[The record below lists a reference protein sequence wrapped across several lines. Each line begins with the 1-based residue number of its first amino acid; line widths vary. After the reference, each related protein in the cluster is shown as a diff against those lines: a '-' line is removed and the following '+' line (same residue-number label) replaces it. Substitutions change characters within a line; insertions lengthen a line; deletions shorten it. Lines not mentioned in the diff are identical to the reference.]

1 MDIEEL
7 DLDVKTYNRL
17 KRDGINTTGELLCE
31 MYKGGENIVVSTPDA
46 KRCEAALKNAGIIR
60 FMRGDFAEVSDIDP
74 KPLTWDELHGYIGK
88 LVVHDESTESRRW
101 LVVCWLYDVKDQ
113 DCGNAIF
120 ISRGTSFGHARRTT
134 VNGELSRADNP
145 NLQNEGRFF
154 ALRQGTPLETLGL
167 STRTYNAAVRFGIS
181 SVEELAERISEFCTH
196 APNCG
201 NEAEKALNKG
211 EKTVA
216 ENEII
221 SENYTKAVALHRKIC
236 ANAQS
241 AQESLFE
248 VCRGLKEMRDG
259 KLYKELG
266 YQNFEE
272 YTENEVGISR
282 FMAYKYTAIADM
294 ENVESIQQIGVTK
307 LALLAKLDEPERA
320 EITQNTDLESV
331 SVRELKTKIADLKKA
346 NERLMGKVDEAE
358 KRAESSRKSEE
369 NACGKLSI
377 LRTDSEMQKARISQ
391 LEAEKSAL
399 EEQVEELE
407 NRPVEV
413 AVQESHE
420 VENMR
425 LAMEKLNE
433 DIAKQDAQMRQEYE
447 DRIRSLK
454 ERHEAELKAAQVQEI
469 PDTKAV
475 FKAYL
480 SNAIDASKRL
490 TEFLKQHP
498 EPDFSARV
506 KELFT
511 RILQEV

>member
-31 MYKGGENIVVSTPDA
+31 MYKGGEDIVVSTPDA

-154 ALRQGTPLETLGL
+154 ALRQVTPLETLGL
-167 STRTYNAAVRFGIS
+167 STRTYNAAVRFGIR

-201 NEAEKALNKG
+201 KEAEKALNKG
-211 EKTVA
+211 GKTVA
-216 ENEII
+216 ENEIL
-221 SENYTKAVALHRKIC
+221 SENYTKAVALHRRIC

-266 YQNFEE
+266 YSEFGDYTQNELGISDRQV
-272 YTENEVGISR
+272 YKYISITENLPENLVNPGSRIGMSKLYLLSTLSEGEREEVIQTTDVEKVSKR
-282 FMAYKYTAIADM
+282 ELEAKIAEVRSLKAQVDSLTADR
-294 ENVESIQQIGVTK
+294 
-307 LALLAKLDEPERA
+307 DRA
-320 EITQNTDLESV
+320 QEEVKSLES
-331 SVRELKTKIADLKKA
+331 
-346 NERLMGKVDEAE
+346 
-358 KRAESSRKSEE
+358 
-369 NACGKLSI
+369 
-377 LRTDSEMQKARISQ
+377 
-391 LEAEKSAL
+391 
-399 EEQVEELE
+399 QVEELE

-498 EPDFSARV
+498 DEQFRV
-506 KELFT
+506 KTAELFR

>member
-1 MDIEEL
+1 M
-7 DLDVKTYNRL
+7 
-17 KRDGINTTGELLCE
+17 
-31 MYKGGENIVVSTPDA
+31 
-46 KRCEAALKNAGIIR
+46 
-60 FMRGDFAEVSDIDP
+60 
-74 KPLTWDELHGYIGK
+74 
-88 LVVHDESTESRRW
+88 
-101 LVVCWLYDVKDQ
+101 
-113 DCGNAIF
+113 
-120 ISRGTSFGHARRTT
+120 
-134 VNGELSRADNP
+134 
-145 NLQNEGRFF
+145 
-154 ALRQGTPLETLGL
+154 
-167 STRTYNAAVRFGIS
+167 
-181 SVEELAERISEFCTH
+181 
-196 APNCG
+196 
-201 NEAEKALNKG
+201 
-211 EKTVA
+211 
-216 ENEII
+216 NEII
-221 SENYTKAVALHRKIC
+221 SENYTKAVALHRRIC

-480 SNAIDASKRL
+480 SSAVDASKRL

-498 EPDFSARV
+498 DEQFRV
-506 KELFT
+506 KTAELFR

>member
-31 MYKGGENIVVSTPDA
+31 MYKGGSDMVVSTPDA

-74 KPLTWDELHGYIGK
+74 KPLTWNELHDYIGK

-167 STRTYNAAVRFGIS
+167 STRTYNAAVQFGIR
-181 SVEELAERISEFCTH
+181 SVEELAERISQFCTH

-201 NEAEKALNKG
+201 KEAEKALNKG
-211 EKTVA
+211 GKTVA

-221 SENYTKAVALHRKIC
+221 SENYIKAVALHRRIC

-266 YQNFEE
+266 YSEFGDYTQNELGISDRQV
-272 YTENEVGISR
+272 YKYISITENLPENLVNPGSRIGMSKLYLLSTLSEGEREEVMQTTDVEKVSKRELEAKIAEVRSLK
-282 FMAYKYTAIADM
+282 AQVDSLTADRDRVQ
-294 ENVESIQQIGVTK
+294 EKVKS
-307 LALLAKLDEPERA
+307 
-320 EITQNTDLESV
+320 LES
-331 SVRELKTKIADLKKA
+331 
-346 NERLMGKVDEAE
+346 
-358 KRAESSRKSEE
+358 
-369 NACGKLSI
+369 
-377 LRTDSEMQKARISQ
+377 
-391 LEAEKSAL
+391 
-399 EEQVEELE
+399 QVEELE
-407 NRPVEV
+407 KRPVEV

-480 SNAIDASKRL
+480 SNAVDASKRL

>member
-31 MYKGGENIVVSTPDA
+31 MYKGGSDMVVSTPDA

-167 STRTYNAAVRFGIS
+167 STRTYNAAVRFGIR

-201 NEAEKALNKG
+201 REAEKALNKG
-211 EKTVA
+211 GKTVA

-221 SENYTKAVALHRKIC
+221 SENYTKAVALHRRIC

-266 YQNFEE
+266 YSEFGDYTQNELGISDRQV
-272 YTENEVGISR
+272 YKYISITENLPENLVNPGSRIGMSKLYLLSTLSEGEREEVMQTTDVEKVSKRELEAKIAEVRSLK
-282 FMAYKYTAIADM
+282 AQVDSLTADRDM
-294 ENVESIQQIGVTK
+294 VQEKVKS
-307 LALLAKLDEPERA
+307 
-320 EITQNTDLESV
+320 LES
-331 SVRELKTKIADLKKA
+331 
-346 NERLMGKVDEAE
+346 
-358 KRAESSRKSEE
+358 
-369 NACGKLSI
+369 
-377 LRTDSEMQKARISQ
+377 
-391 LEAEKSAL
+391 
-399 EEQVEELE
+399 QVEELE
-407 NRPVEV
+407 KRPVEV

-480 SNAIDASKRL
+480 SNAVDASKRL

-498 EPDFSARV
+498 DEQFRGKTA
-506 KELFT
+506 ELFR

>member
-17 KRDGINTTGELLCE
+17 KRDGINTTGELLSE
-31 MYKGGENIVVSTPDA
+31 MYKSGNDIVVSTPDA
-46 KRCEAALKNAGIIR
+46 KRCEVALKNAGIIR

-101 LVVCWLYDVKDQ
+101 LVVCWLYDVKDR

-167 STRTYNAAVRFGIS
+167 STRTYNAAVRFGIR
-181 SVEELAERISEFCTH
+181 SVEELAERISQFCAH

-201 NEAEKALNKG
+201 REAEKALNKG
-211 EKTVA
+211 GKTVA

-221 SENYTKAVALHRKIC
+221 SENYTKAVALHRRIC

-248 VCRGLKEMRDG
+248 VCKGLKEMHDS

-272 YTENEVGISR
+272 YTENEVGLSR
-282 FMAYKYTAIADM
+282 FMAYKYISIGDIK
-294 ENVESIQQIGVTK
+294 NVESIQQIGVTK
-307 LALLAKLDEPERA
+307 LALLAKLDEPQRE
-320 EITQNTDLESV
+320 EIQQAVNVEEV
-331 SVRELKTKIADLKKA
+331 SVRELKKRIAQLERDLKDQQGNYAMHTKRREDEIAGYKERQDKLLTRNKELVNELERTEEKLDQAENDLDEA
-346 NERLMGKVDEAE
+346 NETVQSL
-358 KRAESSRKSEE
+358 SR
-369 NACGKLSI
+369 
-377 LRTDSEMQKARISQ
+377 Q
-391 LEAEKSAL
+391 L
-399 EEQVEELE
+399 EELE
-407 NRPVEV
+407 SRPRDSYEDTTKIEELKKQLAEAEERHRADLRINPTEDIKGIFKAHMMA
-413 AVQESHE
+413 AVDALRNLTKFAEAHE
-420 VENMR
+420 NSPEKA
-425 LAMEKLNE
+425 LFIEKLENV
-433 DIAKQDAQMRQEYE
+433 DILINQTINR
-447 DRIRSLK
+447 LK
-454 ERHEAELKAAQVQEI
+454 GE
-469 PDTKAV
+469 
-475 FKAYL
+475 
-480 SNAIDASKRL
+480 
-490 TEFLKQHP
+490 
-498 EPDFSARV
+498 
-506 KELFT
+506 
-511 RILQEV
+511 

>member
-17 KRDGINTTGELLCE
+17 KRDGINTTGELLSE

-167 STRTYNAAVRFGIS
+167 STRTYNAAVRFGIR

-201 NEAEKALNKG
+201 REAEKALNKG
-211 EKTVA
+211 GKTVA

-221 SENYTKAVALHRKIC
+221 SENYTKAVALHRRIC

-266 YQNFEE
+266 YSEFGDYTQNELGISDRQV
-272 YTENEVGISR
+272 YKYISITENLPENLVNPGSRIGMSKLYLLSTLSEGEREEVMQTTDVEKVSKRELEAKIAEVRSLK
-282 FMAYKYTAIADM
+282 AQVDSLTADRDRVQ
-294 ENVESIQQIGVTK
+294 EKVKS
-307 LALLAKLDEPERA
+307 
-320 EITQNTDLESV
+320 LES
-331 SVRELKTKIADLKKA
+331 
-346 NERLMGKVDEAE
+346 
-358 KRAESSRKSEE
+358 
-369 NACGKLSI
+369 
-377 LRTDSEMQKARISQ
+377 
-391 LEAEKSAL
+391 
-399 EEQVEELE
+399 QVEELE

-480 SNAIDASKRL
+480 SNAVDASKRL

-498 EPDFSARV
+498 DEQFRV
-506 KELFT
+506 KTAELFR

>member
-1 MDIEEL
+1 M
-7 DLDVKTYNRL
+7 
-17 KRDGINTTGELLCE
+17 
-31 MYKGGENIVVSTPDA
+31 
-46 KRCEAALKNAGIIR
+46 
-60 FMRGDFAEVSDIDP
+60 
-74 KPLTWDELHGYIGK
+74 
-88 LVVHDESTESRRW
+88 
-101 LVVCWLYDVKDQ
+101 
-113 DCGNAIF
+113 
-120 ISRGTSFGHARRTT
+120 
-134 VNGELSRADNP
+134 
-145 NLQNEGRFF
+145 
-154 ALRQGTPLETLGL
+154 
-167 STRTYNAAVRFGIS
+167 
-181 SVEELAERISEFCTH
+181 
-196 APNCG
+196 
-201 NEAEKALNKG
+201 
-211 EKTVA
+211 A
-216 ENEII
+216 ENEIL

-266 YQNFEE
+266 YQNFEDYCE
-272 YTENEVGISR
+272 TEVGIKR
-282 FMAYKYTAIADM
+282 HQAQKYLAVAEM
-294 ENVESIQQIGVTK
+294 ENGDTYHHLGVSK
-307 LALLAKLDEPERA
+307 LALLAKLNEPERA

-331 SVRELKTKIADLKKA
+331 SVRELKSKIEDLKKA

-377 LRTDSEMQKARISQ
+377 LRTDFDMQKDRISQ
-391 LEAEKSAL
+391 LEKKRDEL
-399 EEQVEELE
+399 EAQIEELE

-433 DIAKQDAQMRQEYE
+433 EIAKQDAQMRQEYE

-454 ERHEAELKAAQVQEI
+454 ERHEAELKAVQVQEI

-480 SNAIDASKRL
+480 SNAVDASKRL
-490 TEFLKQHP
+490 TEFIKQHP
-498 EPDFSARV
+498 DEQFRV
-506 KELFT
+506 KTAELFR

>member
-17 KRDGINTTGELLCE
+17 KRDGINTTGELLSE
-31 MYKGGENIVVSTPDA
+31 MYKGGSDIVVSTPDA

-167 STRTYNAAVRFGIS
+167 STRTYNAAVRFGIR

-201 NEAEKALNKG
+201 KEAKNALNKG
-211 EKTVA
+211 GKTVA

-221 SENYTKAVALHRKIC
+221 SENYTKAVALHRRIC

-266 YQNFEE
+266 YSEFGDYTQNELGISDRQV
-272 YTENEVGISR
+272 YKYISITENLPENLVNPGSRIGMSKLYLLSTLSEGEREEVMQTTDVEKVSKRELEAKIAEVRSLK
-282 FMAYKYTAIADM
+282 AQVDSLTADRDRVQ
-294 ENVESIQQIGVTK
+294 EKVKS
-307 LALLAKLDEPERA
+307 
-320 EITQNTDLESV
+320 LES
-331 SVRELKTKIADLKKA
+331 
-346 NERLMGKVDEAE
+346 
-358 KRAESSRKSEE
+358 
-369 NACGKLSI
+369 
-377 LRTDSEMQKARISQ
+377 
-391 LEAEKSAL
+391 
-399 EEQVEELE
+399 QVEELE

-454 ERHEAELKAAQVQEI
+454 ERHEAELKAAQVQEK
-469 PDTKAV
+469 PDITTK
-475 FKAYL
+475 FRAYL
-480 SNAIDASKRL
+480 TNAVDASERL

>member
-17 KRDGINTTGELLCE
+17 KRDGINTTGELLSE
-31 MYKGGENIVVSTPDA
+31 MYKGGNDMVVSTSDA

-134 VNGELSRADNP
+134 VNGEFSRTDNP

-167 STRTYNAAVRFGIS
+167 STRTYNAAVRFGIR
-181 SVEELAERISEFCTH
+181 SVEELAERISQFCTH

-201 NEAEKALNKG
+201 KEAEKALNKG
-211 EKTVA
+211 GKTVA

-221 SENYTKAVALHRKIC
+221 SENYTKAVALHRRIC

-266 YQNFEE
+266 YQNFED
-272 YTENEVGISR
+272 YAENEVGMTKR
-282 FMAYKYTAIADM
+282 NANRYVAIAEM
-294 ENVESIQQIGVTK
+294 YESGTPVSQKVGVTK
-307 LALLAKLDEPERA
+307 LYLLSTLSEGEREEVMQTTDVEKVSKRELEAKIA
-320 EITQNTDLESV
+320 EVRSLKAQVDSLTADRDRVQEKVKSLES
-331 SVRELKTKIADLKKA
+331 
-346 NERLMGKVDEAE
+346 
-358 KRAESSRKSEE
+358 
-369 NACGKLSI
+369 
-377 LRTDSEMQKARISQ
+377 
-391 LEAEKSAL
+391 
-399 EEQVEELE
+399 QVEELE

-425 LAMEKLNE
+425 LAMKKLNE

-480 SNAIDASKRL
+480 SNAVDASKRL

-498 EPDFSARV
+498 DEQFRV
-506 KELFT
+506 KTAELFR

>member
-1 MDIEEL
+1 M
-7 DLDVKTYNRL
+7 
-17 KRDGINTTGELLCE
+17 
-31 MYKGGENIVVSTPDA
+31 
-46 KRCEAALKNAGIIR
+46 
-60 FMRGDFAEVSDIDP
+60 
-74 KPLTWDELHGYIGK
+74 
-88 LVVHDESTESRRW
+88 
-101 LVVCWLYDVKDQ
+101 
-113 DCGNAIF
+113 
-120 ISRGTSFGHARRTT
+120 
-134 VNGELSRADNP
+134 
-145 NLQNEGRFF
+145 
-154 ALRQGTPLETLGL
+154 
-167 STRTYNAAVRFGIS
+167 
-181 SVEELAERISEFCTH
+181 
-196 APNCG
+196 
-201 NEAEKALNKG
+201 
-211 EKTVA
+211 
-216 ENEII
+216 NEII
-221 SENYTKAVALHRKIC
+221 SENYTKAVALHRRIC

-248 VCRGLKEMRDG
+248 VCKGLKEMRDG

-266 YQNFEE
+266 YQNFED

-331 SVRELKTKIADLKKA
+331 SVRELKSKIEDLKKA

-391 LEAEKSAL
+391 LEKKRDEL
-399 EEQVEELE
+399 EAQIEELE
-407 NRPVEV
+407 KRPVEV

-454 ERHEAELKAAQVQEI
+454 ERHEAELKAAQVQVKTQEK
-469 PDTKAV
+469 PDITTK
-475 FKAYL
+475 FRAYL
-480 SNAIDASKRL
+480 TNAVDASERL
-490 TEFLKQHP
+490 TEFIKQHP
-498 EPDFSARV
+498 DEQFRV
-506 KELFT
+506 KTAELFR